1 MFGVGYSKINALV
14 LEYNRHISSTQKDN
28 HDGFPTD
35 KDSYWADTTDE
46 MMLKWVDISS
56 IFGEEE
62 NPFPPPHN
70 LPNVLKGLI

>member
-1 MFGVGYSKINALV
+1 MFVVDCLKINLLV
-14 LEYNRHISSTQKDN
+14 LEYNRHISSTHKDN
-28 HDGFPTD
+28 HDGFPAD

-62 NPFPPPHN
+62 NCFPTFT
-70 LPNVLKGLI
+70 